1 MPYLQNGEESG
12 VDAEAL
18 KAAPLTNLGC
28 ESEFAKFD
36 NRIRASGGSTSIE
49 TLSKKNIIF
58 TNKYLVN
65 SEFNDKTE
73 GEKRQQWSWARTSN
87 ETKAVKKLQKD
98 FLATIKA
105 TKKIAL
111 VKKEKLKLQQAL
123 KLLKKLDECKAHG
136 GPVTPSCMDILEGLT
151 NEQLLAE
158 VGYLRLTTA
167 PGIRQMR
174 RVKDDG
180 KLKMV
185 KFSES
190 ELRTSIRNALK
201 PEEDLQEDIVA
212 LLNDALND

>member
-1 MPYLQNGEESG
+1 
-12 VDAEAL
+12 
-18 KAAPLTNLGC
+18 
-28 ESEFAKFD
+28 
-36 NRIRASGGSTSIE
+36 
-49 TLSKKNIIF
+49 
-58 TNKYLVN
+58 
-65 SEFNDKTE
+65 
-73 GEKRQQWSWARTSN
+73 
-87 ETKAVKKLQKD
+87 
-98 FLATIKA
+98 
-105 TKKIAL
+105 
-111 VKKEKLKLQQAL
+111 
-123 KLLKKLDECKAHG
+123 
-136 GPVTPSCMDILEGLT
+136 MDILEGLT

-167 PGIRQMR
+167 PGIMQMR